1 MELALNL
8 VWAILAVASYA
19 VLFRHLITRTED
31 ARRPSRRQCVIALTC
46 VLAILFPVISLTD
59 DLHEIQ
65 ATAEDAS
72 AAAVVIK
79 RCVARQSSAS
89 ARSFH
94 QAFLIFAP
102 FVSAFRQI
110 DFGVLAV
117 PRLPSPSPGLPLP
130 SFGRAPPSFSVSP
143 NA

>member
-8 VWAILAVASYA
+8 VWVILAIASYA
-19 VLFRHLITRTED
+19 LLFIYLFMRTGD

-46 VLAILFPVISLTD
+46 VLAVLFPVISLTD

-72 AAAVVIK
+72 AAGVVVK
-79 RCVARQSSAS
+79 RCVAAQSSAS

-94 QAFLIFAP
+94 QAFLIFAS
-102 FVSAFRQI
+102 FESAFRQI
-110 DFGVLAV
+110 DFGIPAG
-117 PRLPSPSPGLPLP
+117 RRFHSPSPGPQLP
-130 SFGRAPPSFSVSP
+130 SFGRAPPSLRTSP